1 MQNKFTISESNWLY
15 AFKEWFVEVEDCSQA
30 IQTAVSDGV
39 EEILRGWWEKSQEQM
54 AKILWL
60 NEE

>member
-15 AFKEWFVEVEDCSQA
+15 AFKEWYVEVEDCSQA

-39 EEILRGWWEKSQEQM
+39 EEILRGSWEKSQEQM

>member
-15 AFKEWFVEVEDCSQA
+15 AFKEWYVEVEDCDLA
-30 IQTAVSDGV
+30 IQEAVSDWV
-39 EEILRGWWEKSQEQM
+39 EEILRGNWEKSQEQM